1 MVSGVETAGEF
12 RVLRLDEV
20 DSTNNVVKRA
30 LRDGE
35 ASGLVVRAWRQTGGY
50 GRQGRSWTSPEGGL
64 YCSWLLRPSVEPAA
78 LPTLSLVVGLAL
90 RRALASLAGDS
101 GDRILVK
108 WPNDVVLAGEG
119 ESPEGPSSVRAEA
132 PSLVLARSGAK
143 AYDLSPLRNRSG
155 TSALPDDGHAAD
167 SNDSLLPLRNRSGA
181 STPAPDAREKV
192 SGSSDGRPK
201 MPERLRS
208 GNGLQLEM
216 SGRARTSEGV
226 FGRPPDE
233 PAGSG
238 RGFRKLVGISLEA
251 VAGGVC
257 VGTGVNVVR
266 PGGAAVSVGGK
277 NVAGYM
283 ADVAPGLVAE
293 GARAAVDRVFDAVAA
308 SLGECYGLWLREGFG
323 AFADEFDGC
332 HVLAGAAVGVVDREG
347 NPIGHGVVRRVD
359 EQGCL
364 VLADADGTECRIAS
378 GEAHIV

>member
-1 MVSGVETAGEF
+1 MVSGVEAAGEF

-64 YCSWLLRPSVEPAA
+64 YCSWLFRPSVEPAA
-78 LPTLSLVVGLAL
+78 LPTLSLVVGLAF

-155 TSALPDDGHAAD
+155 
-167 SNDSLLPLRNRSGA
+167 A

-201 MPERLRS
+201 MPERFRS

-226 FGRPPDE
+226 FGRSSSG
-233 PAGSG
+233 PAGSDG
-238 RGFRKLVGISLEA
+238 GFRKLVGISLEA

-266 PGGAAVSVGGK
+266 PRGAAVSVGGK

-283 ADVAPGLVAE
+283 ADVVPGLAE
-293 GARAAVDRVFDAVAA
+293 DGMRAAVDGVFDAVAA

-323 AFADEFDGC
+323 AFVDEFDGC
-332 HVLAGAAVGVVDREG
+332 HVLAGRSVGVEDREG
-347 NPIGHGVVRRVD
+347 NPLGRGFVRRVD

-364 VLADADGTECRIAS
+364 VLVGADGAECRIAS